1 MTRDP
6 STRGEK
12 IQSHGSLM
20 YLLGVPLVIA
30 LFVGVPL
37 LLLKGSEIVHEY
49 VPDLPPLVDVFVL
62 IVLVGM
68 ALYGVFRI
76 GDLVQR

>member
-6 STRGEK
+6 STRGEE

-20 YLLGVPLVIA
+20 YLLGVPLVIV

-37 LLLKGSEIVHEY
+37 ILLKGSEIVHEH